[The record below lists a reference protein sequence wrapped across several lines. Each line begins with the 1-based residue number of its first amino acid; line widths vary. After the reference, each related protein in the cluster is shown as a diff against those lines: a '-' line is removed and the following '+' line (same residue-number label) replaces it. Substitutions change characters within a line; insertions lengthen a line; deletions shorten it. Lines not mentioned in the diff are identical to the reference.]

1 MSGDRPALPPA
12 YLPVSRHRHPLRLPA
27 AGVDRRRTLSRLLAS
42 REPSIRLNARLSV
55 LGEDPES
62 RSIQALRE
70 EVRSAPRTRALLRTS
85 LRPGRRTPWGI
96 YHKWRGTHWALAHLA
111 ELGYPPGD
119 EALQPSV
126 DRVLDVWLRPSYFR
140 EYEARTEK
148 EASRRF
154 DAVPRA
160 NGRYRRCAS
169 QQGNALYYCS
179 TLGLAPEGCDRL
191 AERLMHWQWPDGGWN
206 CDPDPQADTSSFG
219 ETLTP
224 MVGLYVYGTSRRR
237 PAALA
242 AARRASEVFL
252 RRRLYRRVSDGRV
265 IHPDFAALHYPLY
278 WHYDVLGGLKALAR
292 MSLLGDPRCR
302 DALDLLRSKEI
313 PRGGWP
319 AERRFYDLPG
329 ERPRRGTDR
338 VRWGA
343 LGPKSM
349 NEWVTLDALW
359 ALAGAGRINPRALG
373 ARSGS

>member
-1 MSGDRPALPPA
+1 LIITLGPR
-12 YLPVSRHRHPLRLPA
+12 RHRHLRRPGAVRVEL
-27 AGVDRRRTLSRLLAS
+27 GRTLSRLLSS
-42 REPSIRLNARLSV
+42 REPSIRLNARLRV

-62 RSIQALRE
+62 RSIRALRE
-70 EVRSAPRTRALLRTS
+70 EVRSAPRTRALLRTP

-111 ELGYPPGD
+111 ELGYPSGD
-119 EALQPSV
+119 ESLQPLV
-126 DRVLDVWLRPSYFR
+126 DRVLAVWLRPSYFR
-140 EYEARTEK
+140 EFEARTEE
-148 EASRRF
+148 EASRRT
-154 DAVPRA
+154 DAVPRL

-169 QQGNALYYCS
+169 QQGNTLYYCT
-179 TLGLAPEGCDRL
+179 TLGLAPEACDRL

-206 CDPDPQADTSSFG
+206 CDRDPNADTSSFG

-224 MVGLYVYGTSRRR
+224 MVGLYAYGKSRRR
-237 PAALA
+237 SSAVA

-252 RRRLYRRVSDGRV
+252 RRRLYRRMLDGRV

-292 MSLLGDPRCR
+292 MGAIGDPRCQ
-302 DALDLLRSKEI
+302 DALDLLESKEL

-338 VRWGA
+338 VRWGS
-343 LGPKSM
+343 LGGISV
-349 NEWVTLDALW
+349 NEWVSLDALW
-359 ALAGAGRINPRALG
+359 ALASSGRPDSR
-373 ARSGS
+373 R